1 MILARVNGSLVLPNR
16 TKTRF
21 SFFSG
26 RFWKKKRSVVSQR
39 VLLPTALYPPNASD
53 VIIKTSMEINWSCTF
68 TYHSHLLVT
77 KKKMGDCDTEQAIY
91 WVFVVIS
98 LLLTLVLAIYRAK
111 ERNFVNNPKRGM
123 KIFCTV
129 GVIKIIL
136 GTLLLTV
143 LYPVDCYEFDVT
155 YGALTIMFGLYWLV
169 LGAAI
174 NNPIVDIR
182 STEMQPMD
190 TIPEENGKDVEA
202 PGIFSW

>member
-1 MILARVNGSLVLPNR
+1 
-16 TKTRF
+16 
-21 SFFSG
+21 
-26 RFWKKKRSVVSQR
+26 
-39 VLLPTALYPPNASD
+39 
-53 VIIKTSMEINWSCTF
+53 
-68 TYHSHLLVT
+68 
-77 KKKMGDCDTEQAIY
+77 MGDCDTEQAIY
-91 WVFVVIS
+91 VFFVVIS
-98 LLLTLVLAIYRAK
+98 FLLTFALAIYRKKA
-111 ERNFVNNPKRGM
+111 RNFINNPKRGM

-155 YGALTIMFGLYWLV
+155 YGAFTIMLGLYWLV
-169 LGAAI
+169 LGAAV
-174 NNPIVDIR
+174 NNPIVDIQ